1 MLKQKSILEQAGE
14 KVSGAVQSVK
24 NATSSVG
31 NNLTNAAQSAT
42 NSLTNVKNNI
52 NNNLKGFNPQNF
64 VNGSKE
70 FFSSNSLLAKFSFI
84 ILVLILFMIIFRVMV
99 YLMQYFF
106 SPRLNPYVVW
116 GSLTGNDKVI
126 LPQDPSKSDSVQIL
140 KSNNR
145 HGGAEF
151 TWSVWLFLNPPSTTS
166 GKLRNV
172 FVKGNPNFGDDG
184 VNIVNGPGM
193 YLNENPSGSGAQY
206 DLQVHMDTINPGVK
220 DTVIVESI
228 PIRKWVHV
236 AIRLN
241 NMMLDVYVNGVV
253 AKRQNLKAAPK
264 QNFYDVVVNG
274 NEGFNGKL
282 SNLRYYSYA
291 LNVFELNNIV
301 LWGPSTHTSSL
312 SSDSRANSGT
322 YSYLSSQWYTN
333 NY

>member
-31 NNLTNAAQSAT
+31 NNLTSAAQGAT
-42 NSLTNVKNNI
+42 NSLNNVKNNI

-70 FFSSNSLLAKFSFI
+70 FLSSNSLLAKFSFI

-106 SPRLNPYVVW
+106 SPRNNPYVVW
-116 GSLTGNDKVI
+116 GALTGNDKVI
-126 LPQDPSKSDSVQIL
+126 LPQDPAKSDSVQIL

-172 FVKGNPNFGDDG
+172 FVKGNPSFGDDG

-206 DLQVHMDTINPGVK
+206 DLNVRMDTINPDVK
-220 DTVIVESI
+220 DEVTVESI

-236 AIRLN
+236 AIRLK

-253 AKRQNLKAAPK
+253 AKRHNLKAAPK

>member
-1 MLKQKSILEQAGE
+1 MFKQKSILEQAGE

-24 NATSSVG
+24 SATGNVG
-31 NNLTNAAQSAT
+31 NNLTSAAQSAT
-42 NSLTNVKNNI
+42 NSLNNVKNNI
-52 NNNLKGFNPQNF
+52 NSNLRGFNPQNF
-64 VNGSKE
+64 VNASKD
-70 FFSSNSLLAKFSFI
+70 FINSNSLLAKFAFI
-84 ILVLILFMIIFRVMV
+84 ILVLIVFMIIFRVLV

-106 SPRLNPYVVW
+106 SPRKNPYVVW
-116 GSLTGNDKVI
+116 GSLSGNDKVV

-151 TWSVWLFLNPPSTTS
+151 TWSVWLFLNPPSTTE

-172 FVKGNPNFGDDG
+172 FVKGNPSFGSDG
-184 VNIVNGPGM
+184 VNVVNGPGL
-193 YLNENPSGSGAQY
+193 YLDENPTGSGAQY
-206 DLQVHMDTINPGVK
+206 NLHVYMDNIGSSGNDKV
-220 DTVIVESI
+220 VVESI

-236 AIRLN
+236 AVRLK

-253 AKRQNLKAAPK
+253 AKRHNLKFAPK

-282 SNLRYYSYA
+282 SNLRYHSYA
-291 LNVFELNNIV
+291 LNVFEMNNIV

-312 SSDSRANSGT
+312 SSDSRANSGS
-322 YSYLSSQWYTN
+322 YSYLSSQWYSN